1 MKKSDQSNKAAAVC
15 HKLLADVIPLALSRD
30 ALRYLKVELSF
41 LLCLCSYQ
49 LPPEWLTIEIGYHS
63 TDELLLSVLN
73 ECKLSS
79 FEPDIKLFF
88 LLLTRGVAY

>member
-1 MKKSDQSNKAAAVC
+1 MC

-41 LLCLCSYQ
+41 LLCLCSYE

-63 TDELLLSVLN
+63 TDELLLSVLNEELLLSVLN